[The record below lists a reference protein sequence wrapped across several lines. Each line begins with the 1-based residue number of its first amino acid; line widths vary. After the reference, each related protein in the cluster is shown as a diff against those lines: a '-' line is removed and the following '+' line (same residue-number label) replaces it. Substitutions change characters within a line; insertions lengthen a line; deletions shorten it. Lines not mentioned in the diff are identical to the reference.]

1 MCVKKWLPAV
11 ALLLLGAVA
20 MLHPPASKPALSA
33 GSPPPPRTQ
42 RRVPRPAPS
51 IAVVYV
57 AGAVKQPGLYR
68 LPPGSRAFAAVKL
81 AGGMRG
87 DADPAGVNLA
97 EIVADGE
104 EIAVPVAGTARP
116 RSRAS
121 GSRKHAVKSK
131 QHAPLA
137 QIDLNGADAASL
149 MQLPGVGKPLAERI
163 VRFREVNGPF
173 VSLDELADV
182 SGMTPRRIDAVTP
195 FLFIK
200 Q

>member
-1 MCVKKWLPAV
+1 
-11 ALLLLGAVA
+11 
-20 MLHPPASKPALSA
+20 
-33 GSPPPPRTQ
+33 
-42 RRVPRPAPS
+42 
-51 IAVVYV
+51 
-57 AGAVKQPGLYR
+57 
-68 LPPGSRAFAAVKL
+68 
-81 AGGMRG
+81 MRG

-104 EIAVPVAGTARP
+104 EIAVPVAGAARP

-121 GSRKHAVKSK
+121 RGRKRTGKTK
-131 QHAPLA
+131 QNAPLA

-149 MQLPGVGKPLAERI
+149 MQLPGVGKALAERI
-163 VRFREVNGPF
+163 VRFRDANGPF